1 MASALGGPLT
11 AADIETIKRVARA
24 ELEQAFGDLRIRV
37 ADEGRGFWRLLVVP
51 SVVRQGLNGRAIQ
64 NAAGASYAL
73 GPLGG
78 GGYLNF
84 TTLALKAVVYAP
96 PGASRDD
103 IVAAIGR
110 GIGRSAVHEFA
121 HLILG
126 GRPAHSDDE
135 RSYEFESADR
145 AAQYYGELRW
155 TRAWPLLEQRL
166 GRAR

>member
-1 MASALGGPLT
+1 VASVLGGPLT
-11 AADIETIKRVARA
+11 AADIETIKHVARA
-24 ELEQAFGDLRIRV
+24 ELEQAFGDLRIRF

-73 GPLGG
+73 GLLGG

-84 TTLALKAVVYAP
+84 TTLALKAAVYAP
-96 PGASRDD
+96 PGASRDE
-103 IVAAIGR
+103 IVTAIGR

-135 RSYEFESADR
+135 GSYEFESADR
-145 AAQYYGELRW
+145 ASQYYGELRW

-166 GRAR
+166 GRVR